1 MRGVDALAFVHWGTL
16 HLGGVTGHWLML
28 VALWDAEF
36 LLAQRSSRVTGAA
49 ERGAEFS
56 LAERRFL
63 LLLLLL
69 DFLG

>member
-1 MRGVDALAFVHWGTL
+1 MLWPLYTGVLFIWVGSLAADWC
-16 HLGGVTGHWLML
+16 W

-36 LLAQRSSRVTGAA
+36 LLAQRSSGVTGAA
-49 ERGAEFS
+49 ERGTEFS